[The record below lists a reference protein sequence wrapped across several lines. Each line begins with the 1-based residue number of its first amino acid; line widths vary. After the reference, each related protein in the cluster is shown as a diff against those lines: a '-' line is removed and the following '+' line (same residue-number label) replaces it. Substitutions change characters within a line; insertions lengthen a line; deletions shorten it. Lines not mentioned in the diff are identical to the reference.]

1 MEGGIKSLL
10 GPMVLES
17 DFMAIRTGNMAA
29 DSRHGAKALAE
40 SLNLD
45 PQTEGR

>member
-1 MEGGIKSLL
+1 MRLL

-17 DFMAIRTGNMAA
+17 DFMAIRTGNMSA
-29 DSRHGAKALAE
+29 DSRHGTKAVAE

-45 PQTEGR
+45 PQAEGR